1 MTDVSLSKHEILY
14 VRDSLKDF
22 EEGRYVTISV
32 GVSDKEFLRKL
43 EED

>member
-1 MTDVSLSKHEILY
+1 MTNTPLTRDEILY